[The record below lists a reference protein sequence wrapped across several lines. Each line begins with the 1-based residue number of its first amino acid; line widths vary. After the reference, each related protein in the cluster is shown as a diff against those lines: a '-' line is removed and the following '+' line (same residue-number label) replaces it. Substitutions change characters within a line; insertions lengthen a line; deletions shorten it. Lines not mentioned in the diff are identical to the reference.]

1 MSKTFSGEIELSFAC
16 RGDRVIADRTYRR
29 GNSRISAN
37 VPAAGGIPCYFL
49 ISTGGG
55 FIEGEHYRQ
64 SIHLGYGC
72 PRYCHYADSQLCLQV
87 RTWADDTA
95 GMQCEHGKG
104 IFFWSITGD
113 ETIPYKDAVYEQRT
127 DIQLQEDARLIL
139 TDGLTSGWA
148 PDGSAFSYGRI
159 GQRIRVRR
167 GDRLLYNDYLLIDPS
182 RQPAAQLGF
191 FEGFACFHSAV
202 IIDACL
208 DAAFVDAVRDRLAR
222 LRTSARFGVSLL
234 EEEGVVL
241 RILGPDADQ
250 TRTVLDAFIRFYREE
265 VCSLAP
271 VDLRKRNGI
280 KL

>member
-1 MSKTFSGEIELSFAC
+1 MSKTLSGEIELSFAC

-64 SIHLGYGC
+64 SIHLGMDAHAIVTTQTPNYI
-72 PRYCHYADSQLCLQV
+72 YK
-87 RTWADDTA
+87 
-95 GMQCEHGKG
+95 CEHGLTTRQECSVSMEKG
-104 IFFWSITGD
+104 SFLEYYID

-265 VCSLAP
+265 VCKLAP